1 VTYLPE
7 LLGLSTAFC
16 YGTADFLSRRQSQ
29 RVGYYRTTV
38 YVYVATV
45 AALLLLLPILR
56 PPIDFTALSSE
67 LMLVVGIV
75 FFFTFVLLYRA
86 LQRGVVSVVA
96 PIAYTYPAVTTVL
109 AVILLGAVLTF
120 RTALA
125 LAAIIVGV
133 VLLSTKF
140 SELRDALNG
149 KGPAFLTVG
158 VGSAVM
164 AALAFGSVYLCVG
177 YVTPIVGYFVPVLF
191 LRSVGTVTGFAAAPI
206 MKESVKPDRASL
218 SGTVV
223 AMGVLEAVGFLSFS
237 FAVSLGGGALPIVA
251 ALSGMGAAVVIIY
264 AMVFLHERLEP
275 NQLVGVLLSLVGVFA
290 LLYLVG

>member
-1 VTYLPE
+1 MTYLPE
-7 LLGLSTAFC
+7 LLGLLTAFC

-56 PPIDFTALSSE
+56 PPISLTALSSA
-67 LMLVVGIV
+67 LMLVTGVV
-75 FFFTFVLLYRA
+75 FFFAFVLLYRA
-86 LQRGVVSVVA
+86 LEKGVVSVVA
-96 PIAYTYPAVTTVL
+96 PIAYTYPAVTTIL
-109 AVILLGAVLTF
+109 AVLLLGEVLTF

-140 SELRDALNG
+140 SELREALAG

-164 AALAFGSVYLCVG
+164 AALAFGGVYLCVG

-191 LRSVGTVTGFAAAPI
+191 LRAVGTVTGFGVAPI

-223 AMGVLEAVGFLSFS
+223 AMGALEAVGFLSFS
-237 FAVSLGGGALPIVA
+237 FAVSLGGGALPVVA

-275 NQLVGVLLSLVGVFA
+275 NQLVGVMLSLVGVFA